1 MTNTALLPDLR
12 DMLEANDVDGIHEFC
27 AETHP
32 EVVVEFLSAL
42 TSGEI
47 WRVLRLLASPL
58 RADIFA
64 HFDLDQQVELVSG
77 SNRTEMARLIE
88 EMPSDDR
95 ADLVQEL
102 DETVRDEILPL
113 VARAEREDIRKLV
126 SYQEGTAGAVMTSEY
141 AALRAETT
149 VTKALEQIRAQA
161 AGKEMIYYLYVIDNT
176 RKLMGFVSLRDLIL
190 AKPNQTVADIMFTDV
205 ISAQVDSDQEEAA
218 RQIEKYD
225 LLALPIV
232 TADNELVGIV
242 THDDAVDII
251 RQEQS
256 EDLEKL
262 MAISGEHEVRGYL
275 KASAWVHFKRRSPWI
290 VGLAALS
297 ILSGLIIHSYEAML
311 TDFIILAMYL
321 PMLADAG
328 GNTGSQS
335 ATVVVR
341 ALALNEVRPSNIL
354 RILRKELTIAILLGL
369 LVGLFALLRVL
380 LMSRGIETPEGFPL
394 QLIAVAIGVAMMSQV
409 VTATLVGALLPL
421 AAARVNLD
429 PAIVASPALTTMVDV
444 TGLLLYFGIVKL
456 ILGL

>member
-1 MTNTALLPDLR
+1 MTNPALLPDIR
-12 DMLEANDVDGIHEFC
+12 EMLESNDVDAIREFC

-47 WRVLRLLASPL
+47 WRVLLLLAPPL

-64 HFDLDQQVELVSG
+64 HFELDQQVDLVSG

-88 EMPSDDR
+88 EMPPDDR

-102 DETVRDEILPL
+102 DEKVRDEILPL

-141 AALRAETT
+141 AALRPDIT
-149 VTKALEQIRAQA
+149 VTQALDQIRAQA
-161 AGKEMIYYLYVIDNT
+161 AGKEMIYYLYVIDDA
-176 RKLMGFVSLRDLIL
+176 RKLLGFVSLRDLIL
-190 AKPNQTVADIMFTDV
+190 AKPTRSVADIMFTDV
-205 ISAQVDSDQEEAA
+205 ISARVDSDQEEAA

-232 TADNELVGIV
+232 TDDNELVGIV

-275 KASAWVHFKRRSPWI
+275 KSSAWIHFKKRSPWI

-297 ILSGLIIHSYEAML
+297 ILSGIIIHSYEDML
-311 TDFIILAMYL
+311 FNFIILAMYL

-341 ALALNEVRPSNIL
+341 ALALKEVCPGDVL
-354 RILRKELTIAILLGL
+354 RIMRKELTIALLLGL
-369 LVGLFALLRVL
+369 MVGFFALLRVL
-380 LMSRGIETPEGFPL
+380 FMSHGVELPAGFTL
-394 QLIAVAIGVAMMSQV
+394 HMIAIAIGVAMMSQV
-409 VTATLVGALLPL
+409 LTATLVGALLPL
-421 AAARVNLD
+421 AAARIHLD
-429 PAIVASPALTTMVDV
+429 PAIVASPALTTTVDI

-456 ILGL
+456 ILGV

>member
-1 MTNTALLPDLR
+1 MTNSALIPDLQEL
-12 DMLEANDVDGIHEFC
+12 LESNNVDALREFC

-32 EVVVEFLSAL
+32 EVVVEFVSAL
-42 TSGEI
+42 ASGEI
-47 WRVLRLLASPL
+47 WRVLRLLEPPL
-58 RADIFA
+58 RAEIFA
-64 HFDLDQQVELVSG
+64 HFDLGQQVELVSG

-102 DETVRDEILPL
+102 DEKVRDEILPL

-126 SYQEGTAGAVMTSEY
+126 SYEEGTAGSVMSSEY
-141 AALRAETT
+141 AALRPDIT
-149 VTKALEQIRAQA
+149 VTKALEQIRVQA
-161 AGKEMIYYLYVIDNT
+161 AGKEMVYYLYVIDDS
-176 RKLMGFVSLRDLIL
+176 RKLLGFVSLRDLIL
-190 AKPNQTVADIMFTDV
+190 ARPTQTVADIMYTDV
-205 ISAQVDSDQEEAA
+205 ISAHVDSDQEDTA

-232 TADNELVGIV
+232 TESNELVGIV

-262 MAISGEHEVRGYL
+262 MAISGDHEVRGYL

-297 ILSGLIIHSYEAML
+297 VLSGIIIHRYEEVLFNFM
-311 TDFIILAMYL
+311 ILAMYL
-321 PMLADAG
+321 PMLADTG

-341 ALALNEVRPSNIL
+341 ALALKEVQPRNVL
-354 RILRKELTIAILLGL
+354 RILRKESTVALLLGL
-369 LVGLFALLRVL
+369 MVGSFALLRVM
-380 LMSRGIETPEGFPL
+380 LMSRGIDIPEGFSL
-394 QLIAVAIGVAMMSQV
+394 RMVAVAIGVAMMCQV

-421 AAARVNLD
+421 AAARVKLD
-429 PAIVASPALTTMVDV
+429 PAIVASPALTTTVDV
-444 TGLLLYFGIVKL
+444 TGLLLYFGIVSL
-456 ILGL
+456 VLGL

>member
-1 MTNTALLPDLR
+1 MKSTDILLELR
-12 DMLEANDVDGIHEFC
+12 EMLAANDVAGIQEFC

-32 EVVVEFLSAL
+32 EVVVEFLSEL
-42 TSGEI
+42 TSAEI
-47 WRVLRLLASPL
+47 WRVLLLLPPPL
-58 RADIFA
+58 RGDIFA

-102 DETVRDEILPL
+102 DEQVRDEILPL

-126 SYQEGTAGAVMTSEY
+126 SYREGTAGAVMNSEY
-141 AALRAETT
+141 AALRPDIT

-161 AGKEMIYYLYVIDNT
+161 AGKEMIYYLYVVDKS
-176 RKLMGFVSLRDLIL
+176 RKLLGFVSLRDLIL
-190 AKPNQTVADIMFTDV
+190 AKPTRTVSEIMYADV
-205 ISAQVDSDQEEAA
+205 ISARVDSDQEEVA

-225 LLALPIV
+225 LLALPVV
-232 TADNELVGIV
+232 TADDELVGIV

-262 MAISGEHEVRGYL
+262 MAISGDHEVRGYL
-275 KASAWVHFKRRSPWI
+275 KSTAWLHFKKRSPWI
-290 VGLAALS
+290 VGLAAIS

-354 RILRKELTIAILLGL
+354 RILRKELTIALLLGL

-380 LMSRGIETPEGFPL
+380 LMSRGIEAPEGFSL
-394 QLIAVAIGVAMMSQV
+394 QLIAVAIGVAMMCQV
-409 VTATLVGALLPL
+409 MTATLVGALLPL
-421 AAARVNLD
+421 AAARANLD